1 MIWKT
6 PGYPDYQWTIRGDVD
21 QRWGAG
27 FKEKVRQALL
37 NMDDPDLL
45 ASFPRKGFI
54 PASND
59 DFQPILDTARELKL
73 VD

>member
-1 MIWKT
+1 MGGSLMLGQG
-6 PGYPDYQWTIRGDVD
+6 PAGVLLD
-21 QRWGAG
+21 QTAW
-27 FKEKVRQALL
+27 VRQALL
-37 NMDDPDLL
+37 DMDDPDLL

-54 PASND
+54 PASNA

>member
-1 MIWKT
+1 MK
-6 PGYPDYQWTIRGDVD
+6 
-21 QRWGAG
+21 
-27 FKEKVRQALL
+27 
-37 NMDDPDLL
+37 DPDLL

-54 PASND
+54 TATNS